1 MSDPKLPLEAGN
13 FYHIYNRGIDGCD
26 LFRCNSDYER
36 FLLLYD
42 KYIPLIADT
51 YAWVLMKNHFHLLV
65 KIKEENEIGFIYSQ
79 SSSGSPT
86 YLQKPLLGFS
96 TTQRVLPQTPS
107 ADEDPE
113 GGLRFSSPFTNKNPE
128 GGFKKK
134 YHPSHQFSH
143 LFNAYAQSL
152 NKRNERTGSLFEHPF
167 HRKLIT
173 DEYYLRQVILYIHHN
188 PVHHK
193 FCEHPCD
200 YPWSSYLSCI
210 SLNPSKIK
218 RDAVIGWFDDE
229 ANFKYMHEQK
239 VAIDAIHNWLGL

>member
-26 LFRCNSDYER
+26 LFRCKSDYKR

-65 KIKEENEIGFIYSQ
+65 KIKEENEIGFISSQ
-79 SSSGSPT
+79 SPSEST
-86 YLQKPLLGFS
+86 ADLQKPLLGSS
-96 TTQRVLPQTPS
+96 TTKRVSPQPS
-107 ADEDPE
+107 SGSSTVE
-113 GGLRFSSPFTNKNPE
+113 GGL
-128 GGFKKK
+128 KKK

-200 YPWSSYLSCI
+200 YP
-210 SLNPSKIK
+210 
-218 RDAVIGWFDDE
+218 
-229 ANFKYMHEQK
+229 
-239 VAIDAIHNWLGL
+239 